1 MGPHGMIRRGRA
13 GQHRGRDVSELHPI
27 SDICKDPARRDTRRA
42 DVVFVH
48 GLMGDP
54 FGTWRCGDTDET
66 SWPHWVAKEFPDVG
80 VWSLGYPAPLSR
92 WPTKVRL
99 LLGLFVQMRA
109 STIAKGHAMRL
120 QRRAVNVLDRLA
132 QKGIGQRPLVFVCHS
147 LGGLLVKQVLR
158 AADMS
163 REPGKE
169 AIAESISDILFLAT
183 PHHGADLAVLA
194 KHLENLLQTSVIVD
208 DLIAHGVHLE
218 ELAEDYKTYAGRY
231 GFETHTYFEDIGIRG
246 SEVLVVNSTSANP
259 GIGRRP
265 VGLDRDH
272 GSICKPEKRDDPVCD
287 RLREI
292 LAAIPG
298 SAPAPRRVEGS
309 IEQPVPHT
317 TPAATPSAPPVQVH
331 VHIPQ
336 SVSTQPPAIPCIL
349 PDAASRFFGRKDALE
364 MLVQRLETQRSTVV
378 AGAAGLG
385 KTALAAE
392 ALRRV
397 LGDRPSARLPETPFP
412 DGIVNVDLYSEK
424 DQPRMCWKRI
434 ADAVR
439 GVGFLQ
445 DQPEEVR
452 AREACR
458 GRRLLLIVEGGE
470 EADGGSRPEGG
481 QRPSRRSLLEPLAW
495 EGAVLWLTRPTP
507 YSPRPD
513 IALNEPLGEQEAS
526 DLLTHLTQDAPM
538 RLSDAD
544 RQALL
549 QSMDGHPLALTWA
562 GGLLQQG
569 GLRPAELVADFR
581 QQPARNLHDPE
592 DARHTLHWLFQRS
605 VRLLDADARET
616 LAAAGLLA
624 HAPFLAEAVCAATG
638 LDADRQ
644 RQVLRQCAQS
654 RLLMPVDDAELPD
667 HWRFGHALGYQFA
680 RVLGDEG
687 DPAPR
692 EAMLERLMVWA
703 DVRLQAELAANA
715 PARALVHVEV
725 LLQAAQPPQGWRPL
739 ASNLL
744 YDYENRLEALG
755 RLGDRLAAMG
765 LVERW
770 WQRLP
775 EDLRR
780 EAEWQREASA
790 IDEKL
795 GNALLVRGD
804 LAGAQ
809 RRYEAGLRI
818 REGLATRDPKNA
830 GWQRDLSV
838 SESRLGDVLKALG
851 DLAGAQRR
859 YEASLRIR
867 EALALREPENAGWQ
881 RDVSVSESRLG
892 NILQARGDLVG
903 AQRRYEA
910 ALRIIK
916 TLAARDPENA
926 ATQRDLSVSENKLAN
941 VLHAQGDLTGAQRRY
956 EAGLQIIKTLA
967 ARDQENAVWQHDL
980 SVSENRLGDML
991 HAQGD
996 LAGARRRY
1004 EASLLIVEALAMRDR
1019 ENAGWQ
1025 RELSVGENKLGD
1037 VLQAQGDLA
1046 GAQRRYEAGLRI
1058 RAALALRDSEN
1069 AGWQRD
1075 LSVSEHKLG
1084 DVLQAQGDLAGA
1096 QRHYEADLRI
1106 SETLAVRDPENADWQ
1121 HDLMLSRVKLGG
1133 LCRAQ
1138 KDVPGARAHWV
1149 EARRIL
1155 QFLLERWPE
1164 HPQFQRDVAGI
1175 EQAIASL
1182 DD

>member
-1 MGPHGMIRRGRA
+1 MIRRGRA

-27 SDICKDPARRDTRRA
+27 SDICKDPVRRDTRRA

-54 FGTWRCGDTDET
+54 FGTWRHGDTDET
-66 SWPHWVAKEFPDVG
+66 SWPHWVAEEFPDVG

-194 KHLENLLQTSVIVD
+194 KHLENLLQASVIVD
-208 DLIAHGVHLE
+208 DLMAHGAHLE

-246 SEVLVVNSTSANP
+246 SDVLVVNSTSANP

-272 GSICKPEKRDDPVCD
+272 GSICKPEKPDDPVCD

-298 SAPAPRRVEGS
+298 GAPAPRRVEGS

-336 SVSTQPPAIPCIL
+336 PASTQPPAVPCIL
-349 PDAASRFFGRKDALE
+349 PDAASRFFGRGDALE
-364 MLVQRLETQRSTVV
+364 TLIQRLREGRGTVV

-392 ALRRV
+392 ALRQL
-397 LGDRPSARLPETPFP
+397 LGDQLSARLPETPFP

-434 ADAVR
+434 ADAV
-439 GVGFLQ
+439 GGAGFLQ

-470 EADGGSRPEGG
+470 EADGGPRPDGA
-481 QRPSRRSLLEPLAW
+481 QRPSRRSLLDPLAW
-495 EGAVLWLTRPTP
+495 EGMVLWLTRPTP
-507 YSPRPD
+507 TSPRPD
-513 IALNEPLGEQEAS
+513 IALDEPLGKQDAS
-526 DLLTHLTQDAPM
+526 DLLTYLTQGAPM

-549 QSMDGHPLALTWA
+549 ESMDGHPLALTWA

-569 GLRPAELVADFR
+569 GLRPADLVAEFR
-581 QQPARNLHDPE
+581 EQPARNLHDPE
-592 DARHTLHWLFQRS
+592 DARHTLHWLFLRS
-605 VRLLDADARET
+605 VRLLDVSARET

-624 HAPFLAEAVCAATG
+624 HAPFPAEAVCAATG

-680 RVLGDEG
+680 RALGDEG

-692 EAMLERLMVWA
+692 EAMLERLLTWVDA
-703 DVRLQAELAANA
+703 RLEAELAANV
-715 PARALVHVEV
+715 PARALVHAEA
-725 LLQAAQPPQGWRPL
+725 LLQTAQPPRGWMPL
-739 ASNLL
+739 ARNLL
-744 YDYENRLEALG
+744 YRHENRLEALG
-755 RLGDRLAAMG
+755 RLGDRFMVIGLA
-765 LVERW
+765 ETW
-770 WQRLP
+770 W
-775 EDLRR
+775 RR
-780 EAEWQREASA
+780 ILDTVQQEAEWQREVSV
-790 IDEKL
+790 IRSKL
-795 GNALLVRGD
+795 GNVLLAQGD
-804 LAGAQ
+804 LIEAQ
-809 RRYEAGLRI
+809 RCYLASL
-818 REGLATRDPKNA
+818 EGIKAHVARDPEDPSR
-830 GWQRDLSV
+830 QRDLSV
-838 SESRLGDVLKALG
+838 GLEKLGDVLRAQGELLDAQSHYEASLRIIGELVVRYPENVGWQRHLSVSENKLGDVLKFQGNLV
-851 DLAGAQRR
+851 GAQRR
-859 YEASLRIR
+859 YEASLRII
-867 EALALREPENAGWQ
+867 E
-881 RDVSVSESRLG
+881 
-892 NILQARGDLVG
+892 
-903 AQRRYEA
+903 
-910 ALRIIK
+910 
-916 TLAARDPENA
+916 TLAERNPGNTEW
-926 ATQRDLSVSENKLAN
+926 QRDLSVSFE
-941 VLHAQGDLTGAQRRY
+941 
-956 EAGLQIIKTLA
+956 
-967 ARDQENAVWQHDL
+967 
-980 SVSENRLGDML
+980 
-991 HAQGD
+991 
-996 LAGARRRY
+996 
-1004 EASLLIVEALAMRDR
+1004 
-1019 ENAGWQ
+1019 
-1025 RELSVGENKLGD
+1025 KLGD
-1037 VLQAQGDLA
+1037 VLQAQGDHIE
-1046 GAQRRYEAGLRI
+1046 AQRRYEASLHI
-1058 RAALALRDSEN
+1058 SEVLAARDLEN
-1069 AGWQRD
+1069 ANWQRD
-1075 LSVSEHKLG
+1075 LGVSEIKLG
-1084 DVLQAQGDLAGA
+1084 EVLQAQDDLAGA
-1096 QRHYEADLRI
+1096 RQRYEASLHI
-1106 SETLAVRDPENADWQ
+1106 SEALATRDPENAEWQ
-1121 HDLMLSRVKLGG
+1121 RDLMVSRFKLGG
-1133 LCRAQ
+1133 LCRALQ
-1138 KDVPGARAHWV
+1138 DETGAHAHWA
-1149 EARRIL
+1149 EARSIL
-1155 QFLLERWPE
+1155 QTLVERWPD
-1164 HPQFQRDVAGI
+1164 HPQFRRDLAEV